1 MSVRRTL
8 ATNATLAGVLMLLSA
23 PPPACTSARC
33 TGSPP
38 ITPPNVTP
46 GVVPAA
52 RVQEAAA
59 GCKRAGCGARCRQ
72 RARALARRVARCRCR
87 RRRRGARRTAAPAPG
102 ARRRGWRCRAGPAP
116 RSATSGQRPAS
127 RRRRRASARRGRRR
141 QAAAA
146 GGCPAARCLP
156 MRTSSATCAAW
167 LRSSPRGAEAL
178 DTCHTH
184 LLERPPH
191 GLAHLHAC
199 RPGARWTPWSHVSFL
214 AWCRSEQCTTRM
226 SCWHGLQLWKGARGP
241 CCRRF
246 QVWCCGAQERQAAAR
261 RSGSLGAASPDVK
274 PQVRGGMPCAGDL
287 LHSAVPPGVR
297 QSAPGTSGVD
307 LPQPCSRCPG
317 LGGVASRPTCRP
329 PMCLH
334 NTFLI

>member
-1 MSVRRTL
+1 MQAAAL
-8 ATNATLAGVLMLLSA
+8 AVANARGRWRGAWRA
-23 PPPACTSARC
+23 AAAAAAA
-33 TGSPP
+33 
-38 ITPPNVTP
+38 
-46 GVVPAA
+46 AA
-52 RVQEAAA
+52 RGGPQRRRLGLAA
-59 GCKRAGCGARCRQ
+59 GAGA
-72 RARALARRVARCRCR
+72 
-87 RRRRGARRTAAPAPG
+87 AAPARLR
-102 ARRRGWRCRAGPAP
+102 ARRRAA
-116 RSATSGQRPAS
+116 SGQ
-127 RRRRRASARRGRRR
+127 

-146 GGCPAARCLP
+146 AGPPRGGGDAARQRQPGGAQRRGACQCGLP
-156 MRTSSATCAAW
+156 RRPAPPGSG
-167 LRSSPRGAEAL
+167 LPPRGAEAL